1 MPYVI
6 LTVSAALSAGI
17 WLLGV
22 GVPET
27 EHQAMGWLFVALHV
41 TALLIALNPPKKN
54 PNIPVL
60 ACLSIV
66 PLEIASIFFLGAV
79 QQAYLKYRP
88 NSDEFIQ
95 LCSAA
100 GSRFSSKPPKL
111 VESIAYDWGEKSY
124 APSYSHFSIDHKG
137 RVSGMAS
144 GSRYEQ
150 FPNSIKF
157 KESRCC
163 RNTGLP
169 TNRIGPYIRHFGNE
183 YFGVTE
189 LTADALV
196 TFKTSKISQAGRDS
210 VLNQVDIE
218 VSDRRTNAI
227 LATHRYF
234 LDHVARR
241 GCGETS
247 PGTMD
252 ETFFVKKAIGVE

>member
-41 TALLIALNPPKKN
+41 TALLIALNPPKTN

-60 ACLSIV
+60 VCLSIV

-95 LCSAA
+95 LCSTA
-100 GSRFSSKPPKL
+100 GSRFSSKPSKP

-124 APSYSHFSIDHKG
+124 APIFSHFSIDHKR
-137 RVSGMAS
+137 RVSSMAS

-163 RNTGLP
+163 RNTGRVGFQGRRVHRWL
-169 TNRIGPYIRHFGNE
+169 
-183 YFGVTE
+183 
-189 LTADALV
+189 DAAP
-196 TFKTSKISQAGRDS
+196 SQEWRMAS
-210 VLNQVDIE
+210 LY
-218 VSDRRTNAI
+218 
-227 LATHRYF
+227 H
-234 LDHVARR
+234 ARR
-241 GCGETS
+241 PAAVRRRES
-247 PGTMD
+247 PTG
-252 ETFFVKKAIGVE
+252 IPPHCRS